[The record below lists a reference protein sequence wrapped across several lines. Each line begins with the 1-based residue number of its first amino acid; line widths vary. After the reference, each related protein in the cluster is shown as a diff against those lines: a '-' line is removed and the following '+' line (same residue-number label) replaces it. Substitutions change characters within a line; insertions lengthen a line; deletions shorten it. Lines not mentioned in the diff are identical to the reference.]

1 MLEGAPKKA
10 RLKTPEKSK
19 AHRQYQRS
27 LVALLVLG
35 VLVLAGVGGFS
46 ALMAAELSN
55 GLLKQRAEARR
66 RPDWV
71 PLRALPAYVPAAF
84 AAVVDT
90 SSFRTLP
97 THGRLD
103 RPVLTRD
110 LVRQVHQLRGLAGG
124 ARELA
129 MAPILELQ
137 TTPRG
142 LLELYLNRV
151 YLGRTENWPVYGIH
165 HASQEF
171 FGKDARRLTLGEAAT
186 LAGVLLPPRLADPAG
201 NPGAV
206 GTRRNEVLRL
216 MLQARDITA
225 EQYRAAA
232 SEPLGFQ
239 PGLDYAPMTR
249 PPGWDQDPEVIR
261 LPPELSPLRDSL
273 NRAAPAP

>member
-1 MLEGAPKKA
+1 MLEGAPKKT
-10 RLKTPEKSK
+10 RLKPVEKAK
-19 AHRQYQRS
+19 ARSQYHRS
-27 LVALLVLG
+27 LVVLLVLG
-35 VLVLAGVGGFS
+35 ALVLVGAGGF
-46 ALMAAELSN
+46 AAAMAAELSN
-55 GLLKQRAEARR
+55 GVLKQREQARR

-71 PLRALPAYVPAAF
+71 PLRALPPYVPAAF

-90 SSFRTLP
+90 SGFRTLP

-110 LVRQVHQLRGLAGG
+110 LVRQVHRLDGLAGE
-124 ARELA
+124 AKELA

-151 YLGRTENWPVYGIH
+151 YLGRTENWPLYGLF

-171 FGKDARRLTLGEAAT
+171 FGKDPRQLTLGEAAT
-186 LAGVLLPPRLADPAG
+186 LAGILFPPRLRDPEA

-216 MLQARDITA
+216 MLQAGDITP
-225 EQYRAAA
+225 EHFRAAVR
-232 SEPLGFQ
+232 EPLGFQ
-239 PGLDYAPMTR
+239 PGLDYAPMSR
-249 PPGWDQDPEVIR
+249 PADWRSEPAVIR

-273 NRAAPAP
+273 RAQPAP